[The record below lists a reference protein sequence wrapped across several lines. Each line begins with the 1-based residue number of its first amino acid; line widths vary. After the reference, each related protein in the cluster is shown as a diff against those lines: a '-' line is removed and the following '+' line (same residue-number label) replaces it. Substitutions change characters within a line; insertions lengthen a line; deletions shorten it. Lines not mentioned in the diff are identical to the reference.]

1 MEALNN
7 REVATAIWML
17 IFVAW
22 AFSKKEVRSAFGNVL
37 DAFAKKVILVPFSLL
52 IINTLASVWVLNQ
65 IGLWDSTQTKN
76 TFLWFVGVAVVT
88 FFRINKIAD
97 DRHYFKNA
105 IKDNLKI
112 IVFIEFLVTFYTFP
126 LVVEIFFVPFMAFIG
141 ALLAVSQTDEKYI
154 LVQKVLSKL
163 IEIIGISIII
173 YTAYRLVVNFN
184 DFAQVQTILDFS
196 VPIALSI
203 FLLPLIYIFHVY
215 MTYEGVFVRMQFSI
229 KDEKL
234 RTYAKRSAII
244 KYKLDLSTLRRWADA
259 LNRENIVAS
268 SDIDKLH
275 KEIECLEAE
284 ENNPPV
290 VPYDLG
296 WSPYKIS
303 SVLETAG
310 LKVGH
315 YKKLYEDEWF
325 ASSPYLEIGNGVLP
339 NNVAYYLEGNR
350 FAVTKLKLKMNIN
363 EQEQS
368 AEAHSILCDL
378 ASTLHLHAL
387 GSELTQG
394 FKNAIMEGGNIEDQV
409 KTKLVSV
416 STERWQNNRGY
427 DVGFSISNI

>member
-1 MEALNN
+1 MEVLNN
-7 REVATAIWML
+7 REIASAIWL
-17 IFVAW
+17 LLFAAW
-22 AFSKKEVRSAFGNVL
+22 AFYRKEVRSAFGPVF

-52 IINTLASVWVLNQ
+52 IIHTLASVWVLNQ
-65 IGLWDSTQTKN
+65 IGIWDSTQTKN
-76 TFLWFVGVAVVT
+76 TFLWFVGVAAVS

-97 DRHYFKNA
+97 DPHYFKNA

-112 IVFIEFLVTFYTFP
+112 IVFIEFLVTFYTFN
-126 LVVEIFFVPFMAFIG
+126 LVVELIFVPFMALIG

-154 LVQKVLSKL
+154 QIQKILSKL
-163 IEIIGISIII
+163 TEIIGISIII
-173 YTAYRLVVNFN
+173 YTAYRLVVDFN
-184 DFAQVQTILDFS
+184 DFAQVQTFLDFCA
-196 VPIALSI
+196 PIALSI

-215 MTYEGVFVRMQFSI
+215 MVYEGVFVRMQFFI

-234 RTYAKRSAII
+234 RAYAKRSAII
-244 KYKLDLSTLRRWADA
+244 KYKLDLSALRRWADA

-268 SDIDKLH
+268 RVIDKLH
-275 KEIECLEAE
+275 KEIARLQAE

-290 VPYDLG
+290 VPFELG

-303 SVLETAG
+303 SVLEAAG

-315 YKKLYEDEWF
+315 YKKLYEDDWF
-325 ASSPYLEIGNGVLP
+325 ASSPYLKIGKGVLP
-339 NNVAYYLEGNR
+339 NNIAYYLEGNS

-378 ASTLHLHAL
+378 ASALHLHAL

-394 FKNAIMEGGNIEDQV
+394 FKNAIMAGGEKEDQV

-416 STERWQNNRGY
+416 STECWQNNRGY
-427 DVGFSISNI
+427 DVDFSISNI